1 MWYFIII
8 ENIKFTFTNIN
19 NYPVIVATTSMVYE
33 FISEGSKDRILKPL
47 LIVKLIY
54 IIFTIW
60 VLVIKMNIEERS
72 MTL

>member
-8 ENIKFTFTNIN
+8 ENIKFTFTNID
-19 NYPVIVATTSMVYE
+19 NYPVIAATTSMVYE
-33 FISEGSKDRILKPL
+33 FISEGSKDRILKSL
-47 LIVKLIY
+47 LIVKLVY

-60 VLVIKMNIEERS
+60 VLVIKMNIQERS